1 MSADLRAT
9 LTRIVVEDLEADAS
23 ALTDESTLAALD
35 LDSLAIA
42 ELVIR
47 IKEETG
53 VDLGSEETS
62 MGELTIPALA
72 GLVTT
77 ALAGERSA

>member
-1 MSADLRAT
+1 MTASLHAT
-9 LTRIVVEDLEADAS
+9 LTRIVVEDLEADADS
-23 ALTDESTLAALD
+23 LTDESTLAALD

-53 VDLGSEETS
+53 ADLGSEETS
-62 MGELTIPALA
+62 LGELTLPALTR
-72 GLVTT
+72 LVTT
-77 ALAGERSA
+77 ALDGEKSA

>member
-1 MSADLRAT
+1 MTASLHAT
-9 LTRIVVEDLEADAS
+9 LTRIVVEDLEADADG
-23 ALTDESTLAALD
+23 LTDESTLAALD

-53 VDLGSEETS
+53 ADLGSEETS
-62 MGELTIPALA
+62 LGELTIPALA
-72 GLVTT
+72 ELVTT
-77 ALAGERSA
+77 TLDGENSA

>member
-1 MSADLRAT
+1 MSEDLRAV
-9 LTRIVVEDLEADAS
+9 LTRILVEDLEADN
-23 ALTDESTLAALD
+23 STLTEASTIASMD

-53 VDLGSEETS
+53 ADLGSEEAS
-62 MGELTIPALA
+62 IGDLTVPALA
-72 GLVTT
+72 GMVAA
-77 ALAGERSA
+77 ALGSEQPA

>member
-1 MSADLRAT
+1 MTASLHAT
-9 LTRIVVEDLEADAS
+9 LTRIVVEDLEADADG
-23 ALTDESTLAALD
+23 LTDESTLAALD

-53 VDLGSEETS
+53 ADLGSEETS
-62 MGELTIPALA
+62 LGELTIPGLA
-72 GLVTT
+72 QLVTT
-77 ALAGERSA
+77 TLDGEKSA